1 MKHVLRQQV
10 MQSQGK
16 FLKGLKSSQANVV
29 NDHIFLFILDHE
41 RNCQASHGNE
51 GVLQPGQTR

>member
-1 MKHVLRQQV
+1 MY
-10 MQSQGK
+10 SPGK